1 MLDRVL
7 TESLPTS
14 GVPSPGPVPQ
24 ELRVETVT
32 DLASFLAMEASWNVL
47 VHEAG
52 IPYPFFRHE
61 WARTWWECFGGDR
74 ELRIIL
80 VKDGRDLIGLA
91 PLMLSQGSIY
101 GMRMRRLEFLA
112 NIHTRV
118 CGFVVSRRPQETHR
132 ALWTLLAQQHDW
144 DVVQLRD
151 LPEESGALAQ
161 LPGLA
166 GADGCPSGRWPSHQ
180 CPYVPLVGGWDVYVR
195 GLRPKHRA
203 NLRNRFKR
211 LGRIGAVERELVSP
225 ADQRAL
231 DDALR
236 IEAQGWKGRKGTA
249 IRNQPEAERF
259 YRRLAEEAS
268 ARGWLRLH
276 FLRVGGRR
284 IAFQYDLEYGDRIY
298 VLKLGHDPEFA
309 PYSPQNLLCALVLED
324 AFARG
329 LGSYEFLGSRE
340 PWKLEW
346 AREAR
351 PLDWLFVF
359 RNHPRGRLL
368 HGVKFRVMPWLRQ
381 APLYG
386 GLRALL
392 RRRRPAR

>member
-1 MLDRVL
+1 MLDR
-7 TESLPTS
+7 LPTPS
-14 GVPSPGPVPQ
+14 AVPLTAPAQG
-24 ELRVETVT
+24 LRVETAA
-32 DLASFLAMEASWNVL
+32 DLASFLALEGAWNLL
-47 VHEAG
+47 VREAG
-52 IPYPFFRHE
+52 LPYPFLRHE
-61 WARTWWECFGGDR
+61 WVRTWWECFGGDR
-74 ELRIIL
+74 ELRIVL
-80 VKDGRDLIGLA
+80 VRDGRDLIALA
-91 PLMLSQGSIY
+91 PLMLGQGALY
-101 GMRMRRLEFLA
+101 GIRTRRLEFIA

-118 CGFVVSRRPQETHR
+118 CGFVLGRRTQEACR
-132 ALWTLLAQQHDW
+132 AIWAHLARQRDW
-144 DVVQLRD
+144 DLLQLRD
-151 LPEESGALAQ
+151 LPEESGVLAHLPALAQ
-161 LPGLA
+161 
-166 GADGCPSGRWPSHQ
+166 ADGFPVGRWPSHQ
-180 CPYVPLVGGWDVYVR
+180 CPYVPLAGGWEAYLP
-195 GLRPKHRA
+195 GLRPKHRS

-211 LGRIGAVERELVSP
+211 LGRIGVVERELATT
-225 ADQRAL
+225 ADPGAL

-236 IEAQGWKGRKGTA
+236 IEAQGWKGANGTA
-249 IRNQPEAERF
+249 IRAQPETERF

-268 ARGWLRLH
+268 ALGWLRLH

-392 RRRRPAR
+392 HRRRRAR